1 MRAVVQ
7 RVLEASVSIS
17 GKIVGKI
24 GKGYLIYLGV
34 HVNDTEEQAIKM
46 AQKIHN
52 LRVFEDDQ
60 GKMNLSLGHVN
71 GEVLVISQF
80 TLHGDTKGNNR
91 PSFINAARPEIAEP
105 LYQKILDHLSVDHH
119 VEKGVFGADMKVS
132 SINDGPV
139 TIIIEI

>member
-17 GKIVGKI
+17 GNIVGKI

-34 HVNDTEEQAIKM
+34 HVDDKEEQAIKM

-91 PSFINAARPEIAEP
+91 PSFINAARPELAEP
-105 LYQKILDHLSVDHH
+105 LYQKILDQLSIDHH